1 MTVSMGLRLFL
12 DSTGTNSWGALFAM
26 SVVSLVPVF
35 LIFITCQRYLTQGL
49 IASGVKG

>member
-1 MTVSMGLRLFL
+1 MGLRLFL
-12 DSTGTNSWGALFAM
+12 DSTGTSSWGALFAM

-35 LIFITCQRYLTQGL
+35 LIFITCQRYLAQGV